1 MSEGR
6 ILIVDDDA
14 QLRRVLR
21 ISLTAQGYEVGDVR
35 SGQEA
40 LSKARS
46 ERYEL
51 ILLDINLPFM
61 NGIDVCRE
69 LRRRP
74 HGSELAVIMLS
85 VRDTEASKIEALNAG
100 ADDYVTKPFSMAEL
114 LARIRAA
121 LRRMPADFA
130 VRAFPIK
137 LQDVKIDF
145 SSRRV
150 IGPDRNVRLTPKEFE
165 VLSYLV
171 AFSGRT
177 VGHRELLQHV
187 WGANYGNELEYLRV
201 FINRLRSKIEPD
213 PTLPRFLL
221 TDAGVGYRF
230 CPPE

>member
-1 MSEGR
+1 LSEGR

-21 ISLTAQGYEVGDVR
+21 VSMTAQGYEVGDVR
-35 SGQEA
+35 SGEEA
-40 LSKARS
+40 ISNARS

-51 ILLDINLPFM
+51 VLLDINLPGM
-61 NGIDVCRE
+61 NGIDVCRA
-69 LRRRP
+69 LRGRP
-74 HGSELAVIMLS
+74 HSSELAIIMLS
-85 VRDTEASKIEALNAG
+85 VRKTEADRIEALNAG

-114 LARIRAA
+114 LARIRAT
-121 LRRMPADFA
+121 LRRMPADPA
-130 VRAFPIK
+130 GGPFPIK

-150 IGPDRNVRLTPKEFE
+150 IGPDRNLRLTPKEFE

-177 VGHRELLQHV
+177 VGHRELLRQV

-201 FINRLRSKIEPD
+201 FVNRLRSKIEPD
-213 PTLPRFLL
+213 PTQPRFLL